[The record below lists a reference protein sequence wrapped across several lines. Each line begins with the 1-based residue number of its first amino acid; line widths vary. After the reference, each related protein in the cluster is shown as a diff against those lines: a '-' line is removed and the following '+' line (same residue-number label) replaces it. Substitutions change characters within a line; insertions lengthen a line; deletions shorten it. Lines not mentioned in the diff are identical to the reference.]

1 MKQSLRYFKNIFE
14 RNISLWLS
22 EKWNNIYEKLWINS
36 NDVKKIDKDTL
47 FKLRKENPV
56 LAKKQDDEVKEVNN
70 NFNSARQ
77 EISKNTQKNIW
88 VFLFYNF

>member
-70 NFNSARQ
+70 
-77 EISKNTQKNIW
+77 K
-88 VFLFYNF
+88 FLILFMILFFDKRILKKIFEN